1 MSQRSILSELKTI
14 LSELEIPL
22 ETGTFRGPPPDEYL
36 VLTPITD
43 ELDLFADN
51 VPGCEVSEVR
61 ISLFTKSNY
70 IKRKNQ
76 ITQLLL
82 ESDFTITG
90 RWYVEYE
97 QDTGY
102 HHYTIDAAKHY
113 AIIGGD

>member
-1 MSQRSILSELKTI
+1 MSILSDLKNV
-14 LSELEIPL
+14 LSALNIPL
-22 ETGTFRGPPPDEYL
+22 ETGSFKSSPPDEYI

-43 ELDLFADN
+43 DFDLFSDN
-51 VPGCEVSEVR
+51 EPEYEISEVR
-61 ISLFTKSNY
+61 ISLFSKTNY

-76 ITQLLL
+76 ITKLLL

-113 AIIGGD
+113 EFLGGD

>member
-1 MSQRSILSELKTI
+1 MSILSDLKTV
-14 LSELEIPL
+14 LSVLNIPL
-22 ETGTFRGPPPDEYL
+22 ETGSFKSSLPDEYI

-43 ELDLFADN
+43 DFDLFSDN
-51 VPGCEVSEVR
+51 EPAYEISEVR
-61 ISLFTKSNY
+61 ISLFSKTNY

-76 ITQLLL
+76 ITKLLL

-102 HHYTIDAAKHY
+102 HHYTIDAAKY
-113 AIIGGD
+113 YEFLGGI

>member
-1 MSQRSILSELKTI
+1 MSAKSILSELKT
-14 LSELEIPL
+14 LFSELNIPL
-22 ETGTFRGPPPDEYL
+22 EAGTFRGPPPDEYL

-43 ELDLFADN
+43 GFDVFADN
-51 VPGCEVSEVR
+51 LPDYEVSEVR

-76 ITQLLL
+76 ITKLLL

-102 HHYTIDAAKHY
+102 HHYTIDAAKEY
-113 AIIGGD
+113 EF

>member
-1 MSQRSILSELKTI
+1 MSILSDLKTV
-14 LSELEIPL
+14 LSVLNIPL
-22 ETGTFRGPPPDEYL
+22 ETGSFKSSPPDEYI

-43 ELDLFADN
+43 DFDLFSDN
-51 VPGCEVSEVR
+51 EPEYEISEVR
-61 ISLFTKSNY
+61 ISLFSKTNY

-76 ITQLLL
+76 ITKLLL

-102 HHYTIDAAKHY
+102 HHYTIDAAKY
-113 AIIGGD
+113 YEFLGGD

>member
-1 MSQRSILSELKTI
+1 MSILSDLKTV
-14 LSELEIPL
+14 LSKLNIPL
-22 ETGTFRGPPPDEYL
+22 ETGSFKSSPPDEYI

-43 ELDLFADN
+43 NLDLFSDN
-51 VPGCEVSEVR
+51 APSVEVSEVR
-61 ISLFTKSNY
+61 ISLFSKTNY

-76 ITQLLL
+76 ITKLLL

-113 AIIGGD
+113 EIMGGI